1 MEKRQT
7 DVVWKYGGKTIR
19 EVTLDGKRTLDSFR
33 VERVNLLDRNRIPT
47 GNYGNGTF
55 TYKQHKGAE

>member
-7 DVVWKYGGKTIR
+7 DVVWKLEGKTIQ
-19 EVTLDGKRTLDSFR
+19 EVTLDGTRTLASFA

-47 GNYGNGTF
+47 GNYGDGAF
-55 TYKQHKGAE
+55 THKQHKGAE

>member
-7 DVVWKYGGKTIR
+7 DVVWKCDGKTIR
-19 EVTLDGKRTLDSFR
+19 EVTLDGKRTLDTFP

-47 GNYGNGTF
+47 GNGSF